1 MEDDVPRKAKEN
13 RLARAIELQKQITE
27 ERMARLVDTEQL
39 VLIDAAH
46 PRRRG
51 VMNGRT
57 DGFRPVSVPGDFD
70 IGDVV
75 PVRVTGFAQH
85 WLEAEPFAVSAHA

>member
-1 MEDDVPRKAKEN
+1 MDDDVPREEKED
-13 RLARAIELQKQITE
+13 RLARVIALQERITE
-27 ERMARLVDTEQL
+27 AHMAQLVGTEQT

-57 DGFRPVSVPGDFD
+57 DGFRPVSVPGDFE

-85 WLEAEPFAVSAHA
+85 WLEAEALPVPAHT